1 MNRLFF
7 GIILL
12 ALLTVTSLHQSDALQ
27 NRPLELKLGPVVST
41 PLVKLLA
48 AEHAATLAIRN
59 VVRVM
64 FYFGSYFD
72 ENPNIVK
79 SAPEYANMYQHLVQ
93 AVKLDPYNMDAYYF
107 AQAAFTWEVGR
118 AREVNSMLDYGMKYR
133 TKDFLLPFYA
143 GFNSAYF
150 LKDYPQA
157 AHYFQLA
164 SERSDNTLFT
174 KLASRYFYEAGRNQ
188 LGLAYLDTMIK
199 SAADRKSKL
208 IYKQRRDALLAVQ
221 VIEDAITRYREIYA
235 GNPDQ
240 ISTLLERGSLIELP
254 VDPYGGTF
262 YLDEQGRV
270 RTTSKFAIKQ
280 SEQAPASSDSPPTS
294 MD

>member
-1 MNRLFF
+1 VKRLLF
-7 GIILL
+7 GFTLL
-12 ALLTVTSLHQSDALQ
+12 ALLTATSLHQAEALQ
-27 NRPLELKLGPVVST
+27 HRPVELKLGPVTST
-41 PLVKLLA
+41 TLVKLLA
-48 AEHAATLAIRN
+48 AEHAATLALRN

-72 ENPNIVK
+72 ENPNLVK

-118 AREVNSMLDYGMKYR
+118 AREVNRMLDHGMKYR
-133 TKDFLLPFYA
+133 TKDSLLPFYA

-157 AHYFQLA
+157 ARYFKIA
-164 SERSDNTLFT
+164 AERSGRTLFA
-174 KLASRYFYEAGRNQ
+174 KLAARYFHEGGQNQ

-199 SAADRKSKL
+199 GAADRKTRL
-208 IYKQRRDALLAVQ
+208 IYEKRRDALQATQSIDEAV
-221 VIEDAITRYREIYA
+221 TRYRGSF
-235 GNPDQ
+235 GNNPVELTDLVEQ
-240 ISTLLERGSLIELP
+240 GSIEKLP

-262 YLDEQGRV
+262 YLDEQGRI
-270 RTTSKFAIKQ
+270 RTTSKFALKL
-280 SEQAPASSDSPPTS
+280 SDEAPANSGVPQTS
-294 MD
+294 LD